1 MKLRLIIF
9 VITISMFVT
18 LTGCGS
24 SKSTTD
30 ATPTSSQPTTQ
41 TQPDQKTQPQQT
53 PETKAPTPAPQPSPP
68 PAVTT
73 PAPPQTQNKEVTVY
87 VTKTGEKY
95 HSAGC
100 RYLSKSQIPIS
111 LSAAKAS
118 YGPCSVCN
126 PPR

>member
-1 MKLRLIIF
+1 M
-9 VITISMFVT
+9 
-18 LTGCGS
+18 
-24 SKSTTD
+24 D
-30 ATPTSSQPTTQ
+30 Q
-41 TQPDQKTQPQQT
+41 TQQEQKAQPQQPSTQQKQEQTPSVT
-53 PETKAPTPAPQPSPP
+53 PEPQRDTTTQPS
-68 PAVTT
+68 
-73 PAPPQTQNKEVTVY
+73 QTQNKEVTVY